1 MEKTLGC
8 GAPAL
13 QTRTALPSLAWARV
27 SSAGMTKPKKATT
40 ADLRTAA
47 PQAAQENTEPVA
59 ARRGQKV
66 QSAETGMTV
75 LKALG
80 QLGGSATISALAT
93 HVNEHPAK
101 VHRYLSSLISAGF
114 VEQDL
119 TRGRY
124 MLGSESILL
133 GLAAQRQSGALS
145 LAAAATAALVEQ
157 LNVSCFVAVMS
168 AHGPVIVHWD
178 EPMQAIVINARV
190 GSIVPVL
197 WSATGLAFAAF
208 HQSELLDGLI
218 ARELADATEERR
230 RLLPDRRAVDA
241 MLQGFR
247 SHRCTWVRNTVLQ
260 GVSALAAPV
269 FDATGHVPA
278 VIVAIGVSDSFDVHP
293 GGTNAQ
299 TLRNSCAQVSQRLG
313 YAASDPR

>member
-1 MEKTLGC
+1 MEETRGRAARPRL
-8 GAPAL
+8 
-13 QTRTALPSLAWARV
+13 TRTTPSGIARARV
-27 SSAGMTKPKKATT
+27 SSPGMTKPKKAKT
-40 ADLRTAA
+40 AGLRAAA
-47 PQAAQENTEPVA
+47 PQAPQEDAEPVA
-59 ARRGQKV
+59 IRRGQKV

-80 QLGGSATISALAT
+80 QLGGSATISALAA
-93 HVNEHPAK
+93 HVNEPPAK

-119 TRGRY
+119 ARGRY

-133 GLAAQRQSGALS
+133 GLAAQRQSGALR

-190 GSIVPVL
+190 GSFVPVL

-208 HQSELLDGLI
+208 HQSELMEALI
-218 ARELADATEERR
+218 ARELAGATEEQR

-247 SHRCTWVRNTVLQ
+247 NHRCTWVRNTVLQ
-260 GVSALAAPV
+260 GISALAAPV

-278 VIVAIGVSDSFDVHP
+278 VIVAIGVSDSFDVRP
-293 GGTNAQ
+293 TGTNAQ
-299 TLRNSCAQVSQRLG
+299 TLRDSAAQVSQRLG
-313 YAASDPR
+313 YVAVDPR